1 MPHARRALLVAGVL
15 AVVVGCAPVADGGAP
30 GAGGPATT
38 PSVEGVGA
46 EGGGST
52 HAAPE
57 GKEARERRRA
67 RARAQEHLDYAA
79 FSRSGLVD
87 QLEFEGYTTKVA
99 RHAVDSLDVDWAEQA
114 ARAAMNYREFE
125 SYSRRGVVA
134 QLVFE
139 GYTRTQA
146 EHGADAAGY

>member
-1 MPHARRALLVAGVL
+1 MRHARRALVVAVAAVL
-15 AVVVGCAPVADGGAP
+15 VGCAPVDDGGAP

-52 HAAPE
+52 RADAE

-87 QLEFEGYTTKVA
+87 QLEFEGFTREVA
-99 RHAVDSLDVDWAEQA
+99 RHAVDSLDVEWTTQA
-114 ARAAMNYREFE
+114 VRAAMNYREFE
-125 SYSRRGVVA
+125 SYSRRGVVT